1 MASIACP
8 FIGNCNITKWR
19 KGMDIQRSPISPKT
33 KWKSN
38 VKLPTV
44 HLHSPF
50 SPRWIA
56 TSRLS
61 HRPKVIHSDD
71 EITSSS
77 GDPEF
82 IVLTSVLSKHNKITI
97 LEVPQNMKDSPFAG
111 SRLLLLDDS
120 NNIHSIYRKE
130 ETLTGF
136 YWDEFSSLPGIVP
149 AGPIAILGLGAGT
162 AARTMLDLWP
172 SLKLYG
178 WEIDQILVDMARA
191 YLGLAEL
198 EKQTTN
204 SGVLHVYI
212 GDALS
217 PSATIPGGFSGIVV
231 DLFADGKVLPQLQQ
245 AETWVELRERLAPG
259 GRIMVNCGGACVES
273 RDSTGEIEIGTWT
286 WQDGMDVKDA
296 TVEALSIAFPF
307 HELSWKRMDNESGNY
322 LFLTGPF
329 PNLDAWAAAIP
340 ECLRA
345 RVYGWNRY

>member
-178 WEIDQILVDMARA
+178 WEIDQI
-191 YLGLAEL
+191 
-198 EKQTTN
+198 
-204 SGVLHVYI
+204 
-212 GDALS
+212 
-217 PSATIPGGFSGIVV
+217 
-231 DLFADGKVLPQLQQ
+231 